1 MLINILVVLIMILA
15 VWQYRLHARHV
26 KHLQHELNI
35 LETKIARQRIIKEEY
50 YDRYI
55 SLKAEFAEWKR
66 SIDVEHK
73 SCINKDDDYNI
84 CRRHNEMMHNEYHIC

>member
-15 VWQYRLHARHV
+15 VWQYWLHARHV
-26 KHLQHELNI
+26 KHLQYELNI
-35 LETKIARQRIIKEEY
+35 LETKIVRQRIRKEEY

-73 SCINKDDDYNI
+73 SCIHEDDDYNI
-84 CRRHNEMMHNEYHIC
+84 CRRHNEMMHNEFHVC